1 MEKCELDD
9 CTEAFKDAK
18 KYMRRKKMKK
28 IIEAVKRC
36 FKKESYADQSVYKI
50 NISIMIASC
59 VLFCLACV
67 LFFL

>member
-1 MEKCELDD
+1 
-9 CTEAFKDAK
+9 
-18 KYMRRKKMKK
+18 MKK

-50 NISIMIASC
+50 NMNIMIASC
-59 VLFCLACV
+59 VLFCLACA

>member
-1 MEKCELDD
+1 
-9 CTEAFKDAK
+9 
-18 KYMRRKKMKK
+18 MKK

-50 NISIMIASC
+50 NISMIASC

-67 LFFL
+67 LFFLQSVKKNSNNIKEPLYEKKIV